1 MQKMW
6 AVQRKLLLL
15 LALGA
20 FLSAC
25 LADIADPE
33 GQLSRGPLRQIEYDL
48 PIAQDTFAFGDGL
61 DSIILDTLPGGLL
74 AIVPD
79 TVSFSLFIPFAVPAI
94 LIDTTFT
101 PPPIW
106 QVVDS
111 AMLNLG
117 EFEDAL
123 GNATLNFA
131 LAALNVSNTA
141 DAPVEFVNYRLGVV
155 PVVGGVLDSVAGQP
169 AFITDGGGIP
179 IVVDVVDPGNTV
191 YALARG
197 QTGKI
202 DSIQAAPVVDLL
214 VDQVLAGN
222 TVALVGAGDLHVG
235 DGSVITVNVG
245 DFLAFNVV
253 PIVGLDLTLGPGGV
267 GIDVPNRIESGL
279 DLSSNLASDLV
290 DNVLDSIG
298 LVFAVQNGV
307 AFGLRVETAFVE
319 GSVTGDVFT
328 APNAVLDTLL
338 VSAAPVDANGRATGA
353 TTDTTGLVLSN
364 LDVTQTFGQFISV
377 GVRVRLLPP
386 AGGRGQIHDTDRIQL
401 AASARVWGHVGGGT
415 P

>member
-79 TVSFSLFIPFAVPAI
+79 TVSFALFIPFAVPAI
-94 LIDTTFT
+94 VIDTTFT

-155 PVVGGVLDSVAGQP
+155 PVVGGVLYSVAGQP
-169 AFITDGGGIP
+169 AFITDGG
-179 IVVDVVDPGNTV
+179 
-191 YALARG
+191 
-197 QTGKI
+197 
-202 DSIQAAPVVDLL
+202 
-214 VDQVLAGN
+214 
-222 TVALVGAGDLHVG
+222 
-235 DGSVITVNVG
+235 
-245 DFLAFNVV
+245 
-253 PIVGLDLTLGPGGV
+253 
-267 GIDVPNRIESGL
+267 
-279 DLSSNLASDLV
+279 
-290 DNVLDSIG
+290 
-298 LVFAVQNGV
+298 
-307 AFGLRVETAFVE
+307 
-319 GSVTGDVFT
+319 
-328 APNAVLDTLL
+328 
-338 VSAAPVDANGRATGA
+338 
-353 TTDTTGLVLSN
+353 
-364 LDVTQTFGQFISV
+364 
-377 GVRVRLLPP
+377 
-386 AGGRGQIHDTDRIQL
+386 
-401 AASARVWGHVGGGT
+401 
-415 P
+415 